1 MPANTRVAA
10 WHEQDEYWEAVAQ
23 TIFSP
28 ARKGQARDDVTSV
41 VSLLGLRAGASILDL
56 GCGIGIHALELARR
70 GYHATGV
77 DRTRSF
83 VADAT
88 REAQSSGLPAEFVC
102 ADMRELRRLNCFDAA
117 ISLFTSFGYFEDPDD
132 ERVVAANLH
141 RSLRCG
147 GSVLIDTDGREVFE
161 RGFSPCVR
169 HQVEGTLALE
179 ERRMSPDHC
188 WVSGRMRF
196 IEGPRGH
203 AELRFRYRLYSADEL
218 AGLLSE
224 CGFVS
229 VEVFGGLDGRPY
241 DSEARRL
248 VVVAQRPPREQGQRV
263 EQASESVPAIRRGIE
278 KTQEGTP
285 ALLKFI
291 TQKSYTYSRV

>member
-1 MPANTRVAA
+1 MSANTRVAA
-10 WHEQDEYWEAVAQ
+10 WHEQDEYWEAVAE

-28 ARKGQARDDVTSV
+28 ARKSRARDEVTGV
-41 VSLLGLRAGASILDL
+41 LCLLGLRDGANILDL
-56 GCGIGIHALELARR
+56 GCGIGIHALEFARR

-88 REAQSSGLPAEFVC
+88 REAQSNGLPAEFVC
-102 ADMRELRRLNCFDAA
+102 ADMREFQRLNSFDAA
-117 ISLFTSFGYFEDPDD
+117 VSLFTSFGYFEDPGD
-132 ERVVAANLH
+132 ERAVAANLH
-141 RSLRCG
+141 RSLRRG

-161 RGFSPCVR
+161 RGFSPRVR
-169 HQVEGTLALE
+169 HQAEGTLALE
-179 ERRMSPDHC
+179 ERRMSPDHR
-188 WVSGRMRF
+188 WVTARMRF
-196 IEGPRGH
+196 IEGPRAH

-241 DSEARRL
+241 DAEARRL
-248 VVVAQRPPREQGQRV
+248 VVLGRRPPRER
-263 EQASESVPAIRRGIE
+263 EPARS
-278 KTQEGTP
+278 
-285 ALLKFI
+285 L
-291 TQKSYTYSRV
+291 